1 METSEKTEITETK
14 DPVESNSNTTINEL
28 VEGCPVGDDPYHY
41 TKRGEFTSE
50 LFKICVENLPHYV
63 GYQVS
68 MQLWLSFCVI
78 VILNNLYETT

>member
-1 METSEKTEITETK
+1 MEASEENEMTETK
-14 DPVESNSNTTINEL
+14 DSVASNSNTTIDE
-28 VEGCPVGDDPYHY
+28 VAGGCPVENDLYHY

-68 MQLWLSFCVI
+68 MQ
-78 VILNNLYETT
+78 E